1 MIIYPQ
7 WELDCNGANITV
19 LLTWK
24 KGLFNKKEFDFVL
37 TRKKA
42 LVLGEALVQVSQEPT
57 VPSY

>member
-1 MIIYPQ
+1 MLVYPK
-7 WELDCNGANITV
+7 WELDCNGTNITV

-24 KGLFNKKEFDFVL
+24 TGLFNKKEFDFVL

-42 LVLGEALVQVSQEPT
+42 LVLGEALVQVSREPT